1 MTKDKI
7 YMPEGTAN
15 YSGRRYPDQERIE
28 TFNFSREHLTGL
40 SYATIQGIEIFIKN
54 ELGSQ
59 KAGGSEQLSLN
70 RREIEHFLC
79 ALEAVEAISHS
90 LFTGGEKVKNPQS
103 KVPQS
108 PKPAMNSVPIIS
120 ISTEATSIDPLKQ
133 GQEVLP
139 VKLSAKHLEAIVN
152 YSTISLKQFTTEEVE
167 GRFGGDPQILNY
179 AREGLK
185 IAHVTQ
191 NTFGP
196 ARLFTKSEALEMGIE
211 DVVPDRASKKS

>member
-1 MTKDKI
+1 
-7 YMPEGTAN
+7 MPEGTAN
-15 YSGRRYPDQERIE
+15 YLGRRHPDQERIE
-28 TFNFSREHLTGL
+28 TFDFSREHLTGL

-59 KAGGSEQLSLN
+59 KAGGSEQLWLN
-70 RREIEHFLC
+70 RQEMEHFLC

-90 LFTGGEKVKNPQS
+90 LFMGGEKVKNPQS
-103 KVPQS
+103 KVPQG
-108 PKPAMNSVPIIS
+108 PKPATNSVPIIS

-139 VKLSAKHLEAIVN
+139 VKLNAKHLEAIVN
-152 YSTISLKQFTTEEVE
+152 YSTVSLKQFTTEEVD